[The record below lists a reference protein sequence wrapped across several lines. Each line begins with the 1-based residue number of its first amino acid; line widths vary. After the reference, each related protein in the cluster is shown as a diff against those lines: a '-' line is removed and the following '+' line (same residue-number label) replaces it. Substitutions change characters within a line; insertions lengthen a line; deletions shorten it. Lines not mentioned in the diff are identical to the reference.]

1 MIGGWIVK
9 TTEQIRGYR
18 KFAEEG
24 DDGMEGNKPWFRARI
39 ARGAHSGF
47 VKKMRVLRQR
57 RARAYQRMRRMKIQ
71 R

>member
-18 KFAEEG
+18 KFAEE
-24 DDGMEGNKPWFRARI
+24 DKDGMKRNKPWFRARI

-47 VKKMRVLRQR
+47 VKKMLVMRQR
-57 RARAYQRMRRMKIQ
+57 
-71 R
+71 